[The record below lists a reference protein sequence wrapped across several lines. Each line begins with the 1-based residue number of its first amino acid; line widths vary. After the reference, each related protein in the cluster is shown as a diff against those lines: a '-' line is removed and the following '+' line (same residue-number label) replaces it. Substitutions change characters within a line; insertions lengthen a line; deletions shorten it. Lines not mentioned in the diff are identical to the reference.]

1 MALVSVA
8 ELKSVLGVGNLYPD
22 ADLEQVA
29 DAASAVV
36 TAYLANNNWS
46 VISYSRDGLG
56 NGYVYTNAYHGLVT
70 GQSVTITG
78 VATGWNGTFTI
89 TDYGPTWIQFALAG
103 AEQLKRAVVPSGVL
117 AGPTSFDPSTVDACK
132 EAALTIAVDMWTN
145 RLAPGGQPQGV
156 DFTPSPY
163 RMGRTLMQRVI
174 GLLAPYLDTRGI
186 VG

>member
-1 MALVSVA
+1 MALVTA
-8 ELKSVLGVGNLYPD
+8 TELKAVLGVGNLYPD

-29 DAASAVV
+29 AGASAVV
-36 TAYLANNNWS
+36 NAYLNLNAYPI
-46 VISYSRDGLG
+46 VTYGRDGDGLG
-56 NGYVYTNAYHGLVT
+56 WVRTSEAHGLICDQT
-70 GQSVTITG
+70 VTITD
-78 VATGWNGTFTI
+78 VATGWNGTHTI
-89 TDYGPTWIQFALAG
+89 TGVTATSIEFALAG
-103 AEQLKRAVVPSGVL
+103 VIQPDIHLVPPGTATGS
-117 AGPTSFDPSTVDACK
+117 TKDYSTVPAVK

-174 GLLAPYLDTRGI
+174 GLLAPYLDTRSI